1 MDKNN
6 IIINYYVDW
15 RSTDWMKEL
24 FELNGFDSDS
34 INEYIQ
40 VYEELMAREIVPNAI
55 ICPNIVNQEFNI
67 IFFK

>member
-1 MDKNN
+1 MDKN

-34 INEYIQ
+34 INWDTMFGGSLNPE
-40 VYEELMAREIVPNAI
+40 VPGRAPSLND
-55 ICPNIVNQEFNI
+55 NQNGI
-67 IFFK
+67 

>member
-15 RSTDWMKEL
+15 KSTDWMKEL

-34 INEYIQ
+34 INWDTMFGGNPKTEAPGRAPSLNDKQNGI
-40 VYEELMAREIVPNAI
+40 
-55 ICPNIVNQEFNI
+55 
-67 IFFK
+67 

>member
-1 MDKNN
+1 MYSVYTCEDF
-6 IIINYYVDW
+6 
-15 RSTDWMKEL
+15 TKEGGILTL
-24 FELNGFDSDS
+24 FRAKEVAKVETFTQWK
-34 INEYIQ
+34 E